1 MIDKT
6 NVETSDE
13 LACTDRD
20 WTPRGIV
27 MISRQ
32 DTWDKFYLSES

>member
-27 MISRQ
+27 MITKAGLGIS
-32 DTWDKFYLSES
+32 FI